1 MWNSDERIN
10 EILENPASLFYMLT
24 PGEKKQFISQTSF
37 ASFRKNDFIFREGEK
52 PAGFMVLVS
61 GKVKIFKE
69 GVGGR
74 EQILRM
80 SKPMGIIGFRALFA
94 GENHIASAVTIE
106 DSVVS
111 NTSFDFILDTGLKNS
126 EFSLGI
132 IRQLACELGFSNAR
146 TVALTQKHIRGRL
159 AESLVLLAG
168 KYGFEDDG
176 LTLKVYMSRE
186 DLANLSN
193 MTTSNAIRTLSGFAN
208 ENLITIDGRK
218 IKILD
223 LYRLDRISKLG

>member
-1 MWNSDERIN
+1 MLHADERIN
-10 EILENPASLFYMLT
+10 EILENPASLFYVLT
-24 PGEKKQFISQTSF
+24 PEEKKQFINHTSF
-37 ASFRKNDFIFREGEK
+37 SVYRKNNFIFREGEK
-52 PAGFMVLVS
+52 PSGFMVLVS

-146 TVALTQKHIRGRL
+146 TVAQKHIRGRL
-159 AESLVLLAG
+159 AESLVLLAA
-168 KYGFEDDG
+168 KYGFESDG
-176 LTLKVYMSRE
+176 ITLKVYMSRE

-223 LYRLDRISKLG
+223 LYHLDRISKLG